1 MNYIKYYMV
10 RIYYDYL
17 IEKKYE
23 LGYHHLKPGF
33 ARPVIV
39 HRAILGSLERMI
51 AVLTE

>member
-1 MNYIKYYMV
+1 MKCTKFCMV
-10 RIYYDYL
+10 IIFVWFYL
-17 IEKKYE
+17 EKKYE

-33 ARPVIV
+33 TRPVMI

>member
-1 MNYIKYYMV
+1 MNYKKYYMV
-10 RIYYDYL
+10 YYIIFIF

-33 ARPVIV
+33 SRPVIV